1 MATAP
6 APSFPSD
13 LLYASD
19 TGESVWEC
27 TIPEAAYDSDSCH
40 DVAFLIAA
48 VRITH
53 FLSTGVEDAVISV
66 ATDDAFVQDITLRL
80 GPIMPAAQVVQAADL
95 ALTDARPASGKRKSD
110 TIVCARDTRQRQT
123 CSQQLYPFV
132 ISYSKGS
139 LLFAG
144 DPRLYSPRNVR
155 CIGGNV
161 QDVLRVMCCAPN
173 TTVSHISFPGA
184 ISRLSSA
191 GVCLDA
197 PPAPNYAPQSL
208 REVFSATAKAFPH
221 NIALTDDTV
230 AFTYSQFDALT
241 DMLADEISLA
251 LVDLPDTDY
260 ISTCLPSSPLA
271 IIVIY
276 AIIKY
281 GAAYVPLDVRLPEAR
296 LCTIIVNSGANLLI
310 TSAESPPVSDVPVAR
325 LDVTDFLRQHV
336 PRMEAWKGSSQVLWR
351 SQSSDIAYVLHTSG
365 TTGVPK
371 GVCIKTTAVLAL
383 LYERGVCLIT
393 PDMRVCQISNIA
405 WDGSILDVCCTLT
418 VGATLVCFSSYD
430 VLDPIRLADLFLIR
444 HVNAMSVATSL
455 FRQFLT
461 VAPHM
466 FAAMRFVIVGGEALD
481 FSQCRRFRE
490 INPSGELVN
499 GYGPTETC
507 YTAVAHCVDR
517 MLEYGPVPIGHP
529 LSYTQCV
536 VLDGQGHLAPPG
548 IPGELFIGG
557 RGVAAGY
564 LNRPAETS
572 AAFVRMSIP
581 GLEQPPSIFYRT
593 GDLVRWLPSG
603 DLQFER
609 RSQDGQIKIRGQ
621 RLELA
626 DVESAIVGT
635 RLAKNAAV
643 VYVRPADGRSPY
655 LAAFIVPEE
664 RDTSETVEIL
674 DPQTFTRRFKENVP
688 AYMVPQAVYLQSSLP
703 LNNNGKLDRRQLD
716 ALALERDVITANG
729 DTHQSGAGV
738 PASGARND
746 EEVQIAAT
754 MSDILSG
761 KAVGYED
768 DFFDVGG
775 HSLLAMQLKWRLDK
789 AFGALVTMQDI
800 FGGATARRLAALV
813 HDGSPGDGVPASIAD
828 SIRSLPKSDR
838 QLYVTSSGTRW
849 QYSASRAPAPGEV
862 VSHCAFWSRL
872 SGELDEGLLE
882 QALQAMARRQD
893 ILRTVFEDANG
904 DVRARVTECVPPL
917 EIVDVED
924 MDAEHEL
931 DDLLRVH
938 ASRPFDIAVKPPFR
952 PILFRLEPQAFILLL
967 SFDHII
973 TDGYSEDII
982 IEELCEYYG
991 ALCEGRAAD
1000 LPDLPVTCADV
1011 AHWEQSDDFAALIA
1025 PQLDYW
1031 ATHLQDATAASFAP
1045 DLPVADT
1052 SVYLTASDFVPI
1064 SLSESLVAR
1073 LDAACARSRV
1083 TLSMALL
1090 AALRIVHFRR
1100 TGARDAV
1107 LGGATANR
1115 QRPEL
1120 ARLQGF
1126 FVTALLYRIR
1136 VEAGQQFRDI
1146 LEQVRS
1152 LVANGVTNMDAHTST
1167 IAQAMWERGVVPAG
1181 SMPLRIAMGYVVHE
1195 KASVQVGGLRMERM
1209 EVNMHA
1215 VQLDME
1221 IYFGRVGDTNTMTG
1235 EMNYR
1240 RDLYSKAYIQ
1250 GLARELEDVLDTFA
1264 DSPDFYV
1271 D

>member
-6 APSFPSD
+6 ALSFPSD

-27 TIPEAAYDSDSCH
+27 TIPEAAYDSESCP

-53 FLSTGVEDAVISV
+53 FLSTGVEDAVIGV
-66 ATDDAFVQDITLRL
+66 ATDDAFVQDITLRV
-80 GPIMPAAQVVQAADL
+80 GPTMPTAQVVQAADRAL
-95 ALTDARPASGKRKSD
+95 ADARPAAGMGKLD
-110 TIVCARDTRQRQT
+110 TIVYARDARQRQT
-123 CSQQLYPFV
+123 CSHEVYPFV
-132 ISYSKGS
+132 ISYSSGR

-155 CIGGNV
+155 CIGENV
-161 QDVLRVMCCAPN
+161 QDVLRVMCCAPS

-191 GVCLDA
+191 GVCLDV
-197 PPAPNYAPQSL
+197 PPAPNYEPQSL
-208 REVFSATAKAFPH
+208 REIFSATAKAFPH

-241 DMLADEISLA
+241 DMLADEIALA

-296 LCTIIVNSGANLLI
+296 LRTIIVNSGANLLI

-336 PRMEAWKGSSQVLWR
+336 PRVEAWKGSSQALWR
-351 SQSSDIAYVLHTSG
+351 SQSSEIAYVLHTSG
-365 TTGVPK
+365 TTGAPK
-371 GVCIKTTAVLAL
+371 GVCIKTFAVLAL

-393 PDMRVCQISNIA
+393 PDMRVGQISNIA

-430 VLDPIRLADLFLIR
+430 VLDPIRLADLLR
-444 HVNAMSVATSL
+444 ARRVSALSVATSL
-455 FRQFLT
+455 FRQFIS

-466 FAAMRFVIVGGEALD
+466 FATMRFVIVGGEALD
-481 FSQCRRFRE
+481 FSQCQRFKE
-490 INPSGELVN
+490 INPTGELVN
-499 GYGPTETC
+499 GYGPTEAC
-507 YTAVAHCVDR
+507 YTAVAHRVDR
-517 MLEYGPVPIGHP
+517 MLEYGPVPIGRP

-536 VLDGQGHLAPPG
+536 VLDGQGHLVPPG

-557 RGVAAGY
+557 HGVAAGY

-572 AAFVRMSIP
+572 SAFVRMSVP
-581 GLEQPPSIFYRT
+581 GLGQPPSVFYRT
-593 GDLVRWLPSG
+593 GDLVRWLPNG
-603 DLQFER
+603 DMQFER
-609 RSQDGQIKIRGQ
+609 RAQDGQIKIRGQ

-626 DVESAIVGT
+626 EVESAIVGT

-643 VYVRPADGRSPY
+643 VYVKPVDGRSPY
-655 LAAFIVPEE
+655 LAAFIVPAEP
-664 RDTSETVEIL
+664 DTLETVEPL
-674 DPQTFTRRFKENVP
+674 DPQSFSRRFKETVP

-703 LNNNGKLDRRQLD
+703 LNNNGKLDRRKLD

-738 PASGARND
+738 PTSGAHND
-746 EEVQIAAT
+746 AEAQIAAI
-754 MSDILSG
+754 MSDVLSG
-761 KAVGYED
+761 KAVGFED

-789 AFGALVTMQDI
+789 AFGALVTMQVI

-813 HDGSPGDGVPASIAD
+813 HKGSPSNGVYIAD
-828 SIRSLPKSDR
+828 SICSLPNSDR
-838 QLYVTSSGTRW
+838 RSYVTSPGTRW
-849 QYSASRAPAPGEV
+849 QYSASRAPAPGEF

-872 SGELDEGLLE
+872 SGELNADFLE

-893 ILRTVFEDANG
+893 ILCTVFDEVDG
-904 DVRARVTECVPPL
+904 EVSARVTECVPSL
-917 EIVDVED
+917 EIVDVEN
-924 MDAEHEL
+924 MGAEHEL
-931 DDLLRVH
+931 DDLLRMH
-938 ASRPFDIAVKPPFR
+938 ASRPFDIALKPPFR
-952 PILFRLEPQAFILLL
+952 PILFRLNPQAFILLL

-1011 AHWEQSDDFAALIA
+1011 AHWERSDDFTALIA

-1045 DLPVADT
+1045 DLPGADT
-1052 SVYLTASDFVPI
+1052 SVYLTASDFVSI

-1073 LDAACARSRV
+1073 LDAACARSHV
-1083 TLSMALL
+1083 TLSMVLL

-1107 LGGATANR
+1107 FGGATANR

-1146 LEQVRS
+1146 LEQVRT
-1152 LVANGVTNMDAHTST
+1152 LVANGVANIDAHTST
-1167 IAQAMWERGVVPAG
+1167 IAEAMWERGVVPPG
-1181 SMPLRIAMGYVVHE
+1181 SMPLRVAMGYVVHE
-1195 KASVQVGGLRMERM
+1195 KASAQVDGLRMERM

-1221 IYFGRVGDTNTMTG
+1221 IYFGRVGGTNTMTG
-1235 EMNYR
+1235 EINFR
-1240 RDLYSKAYIQ
+1240 RDLYSKSYIQ
-1250 GLARELEDVLDTFA
+1250 GLAHELEDVLGTFA
-1264 DSPDFYV
+1264 DTPDFYI